1 VVDGVDDLLG
11 EAERECEY
19 VPVNVQE
26 HERENVELMLPVKE
40 SDGVPDWVVE
50 TERDEEGDEHD
61 AVTVGDGDIVCV
73 LDCD

>member
-61 AVTVGDGDIVCV
+61 AVAVGDDDIVCV
-73 LDCD
+73 LDGD